1 MHVLSDFS
9 TIGFNELKNRP
20 KWRKKPNSSTST
32 GLQKDTFADIN
43 RNAIVQKKML
53 GKPFLEFFFFKT
65 SYQEQTH
72 YGKNHIDFFSGWT
85 EANFLWGND

>member
-43 RNAIVQKKML
+43 RNAIVQKKNVRETL
-53 GKPFLEFFFFKT
+53 LRIFFLQNIIPRTNPLWEKSHRLFFVI
-65 SYQEQTH
+65 S
-72 YGKNHIDFFSGWT
+72 
-85 EANFLWGND
+85 

>member
-43 RNAIVQKKML
+43 RNAIVQKKC
-53 GKPFLEFFFFKT
+53 
-65 SYQEQTH
+65 
-72 YGKNHIDFFSGWT
+72 
-85 EANFLWGND
+85 

>member
-1 MHVLSDFS
+1 MCIETIDNHYVSKMHVLSDFS

-43 RNAIVQKKML
+43 RNAIVQKKC
-53 GKPFLEFFFFKT
+53 
-65 SYQEQTH
+65 
-72 YGKNHIDFFSGWT
+72 
-85 EANFLWGND
+85 

>member
-43 RNAIVQKKML
+43 RNAIVQKKL
-53 GKPFLEFFFFKT
+53 GKPFLRIFFLQNIIPRTNPLWEK
-65 SYQEQTH
+65 SH
-72 YGKNHIDFFSGWT
+72 WFFSKKNLCRG
-85 EANFLWGND
+85 L

>member
-43 RNAIVQKKML
+43 RNAIVQKKC
-53 GKPFLEFFFFKT
+53 FFFKT

-72 YGKNHIDFFSGWT
+72 YGKNHIDFFS
-85 EANFLWGND
+85 

>member
-43 RNAIVQKKML
+43 RNAIVQKKCW
-53 GKPFLEFFFFKT
+53 GSPSENFFLQNIIPRTNPLWEKSHRLFFRVDGSQLYT
-65 SYQEQTH
+65 
-72 YGKNHIDFFSGWT
+72 
-85 EANFLWGND
+85 